1 MQFNQGES
9 TMTQHDERHGSQYDR
24 GRADFWYNRPVD
36 PHYYAYHADGLGRT
50 KVTDLTPKE
59 RKAYLAGYEDAES
72 DGGQKDWI

>member
-1 MQFNQGES
+1 
-9 TMTQHDERHGSQYDR
+9 MTQHDERHGSQYDR

-36 PHYYAYHADGLGRT
+36 PHYYAYHADGAGRT

-72 DGGQKDWI
+72 DGGQKD